1 MNAPKYVVIAAAR
14 GPGGPSS
21 VPPNARARAW
31 KSSTASLF
39 GAQTCMAAW
48 VGRTDEL
55 SPEVQPKFGVTF
67 AEPDCRVANN
77 KLGQSKR
84 LQHRL
89 VEGGSFCE
97 VPHWN

>member
-14 GPGGPSS
+14 AG
-21 VPPNARARAW
+21 RAVIGSAQR
-31 KSSTASLF
+31 KSPCVEVLDSFLVRR
-39 GAQTCMAAW
+39 AQTCMAAW